1 MFEKFK
7 KRYKDPKKK
16 LFIIYG
22 FINLLLTNIILQ
34 FFLLIVP
41 IIYATFV
48 SQLFN
53 FLFGFYLYGKKVFK
67 VRYLNN
73 IHFLKYFLLSI
84 LVWNTN
90 WLSINYVSMF
100 GYSKNII
107 ALFLVPPLA
116 LISYL
121 SQKYLVFKKNSIKT

>member
-53 FLFGFYLYGKKVFK
+53 FLFGFYIYGKKVFK
-67 VRYLNN
+67 VRHLNKK
-73 IHFLKYFLLSI
+73 HFMKYFLLSI
-84 LVWNTN
+84 LVWNIN
-90 WLSINYVSMF
+90 WLTINYVSMF
-100 GYSKNII
+100 VYSKNII
-107 ALFLVPPLA
+107 ALFLVIPLA
-116 LISYL
+116 LISYI
-121 SQKYLVFKKNSIKT
+121 SQKYFVFKKKK